1 MKRLGIFLTFCVL
14 GAGMLVG
21 CSGGGSAD
29 EGPAPTKATQPMRKG
44 QETRPEANAE
54 VQ

>member
-21 CSGGGSAD
+21 CSGGSSAD
-29 EGPAPTKATQPMRKG
+29 EGAALPKATQPMRKG
-44 QETRPEANAE
+44 QETRPESSAE
-54 VQ
+54 VL

>member
-21 CSGGGSAD
+21 CSGGSSSE
-29 EGPAPTKATQPMRKG
+29 EGAAPTKASQPMRKG
-44 QETRPEANAE
+44 QETRPESSAE